1 MEYALQF
8 AYLIGTVLTFLGLKN
23 PPVGG
28 HFVRKCP
35 PTLLSRQP
43 NVIEL
48 QGYSTLWR

>member
-28 HFVRKCP
+28 ALCVRTAGTARC
-35 PTLLSRQP
+35 TA
-43 NVIEL
+43 
-48 QGYSTLWR
+48 GSTGLFP